1 MTIQKTLTGVWDFLL
16 DGVWS
21 WHWDLNFDLVGLWHL
36 NVVRLIDWNL
46 DLVWDLL
53 FDDNWVWFLHF
64 HWIRFFDFDLVGP
77 VDWDLHLIRDLLD
90 DCVRLWNGDFVLDFI
105 WDLLLDGVGN
115 WDWDLDL
122 DRDLLLNHVW
132 LGHRNF
138 NLVWLV
144 DWNLMMKHVSLSNL
158 LNIRSGCDVTY
169 LHLIGDL
176 GVDGVWLRD
185 IFLDLDVFLDSVWD
199 LLLHDVGLWNWDL
212 DLIRYLLVNGVR
224 HVLLDGVRYW
234 DLLLDSYGL
243 DVLILVMF
251 WLIVNHVLRRQVNQ
265 VHVLRHH
272 VVVLSFMRLWMG
284 LVEGLRL
291 SLVLE
296 VGLWLSLMLIEGLW
310 SCLEQLLRLLMVL
323 LWLLLLL
330 GKVRLEVTG
339 CVRFLSFKL
348 WLLEL
353 QLFMLVLNMVPIA
366 QGDSTSL
373 QFPVR
378 FLLSFY
384 ASLTRGD
391 VLIRCRRFAFALGSS

>member
-1 MTIQKTLTGVWDFLL
+1 
-16 DGVWS
+16 
-21 WHWDLNFDLVGLWHL
+21 
-36 NVVRLIDWNL
+36 
-46 DLVWDLL
+46 
-53 FDDNWVWFLHF
+53 
-64 HWIRFFDFDLVGP
+64 
-77 VDWDLHLIRDLLD
+77 
-90 DCVRLWNGDFVLDFI
+90 
-105 WDLLLDGVGN
+105 
-115 WDWDLDL
+115 
-122 DRDLLLNHVW
+122 
-132 LGHRNF
+132 
-138 NLVWLV
+138 
-144 DWNLMMKHVSLSNL
+144 
-158 LNIRSGCDVTY
+158 
-169 LHLIGDL
+169 
-176 GVDGVWLRD
+176 
-185 IFLDLDVFLDSVWD
+185 
-199 LLLHDVGLWNWDL
+199 
-212 DLIRYLLVNGVR
+212 
-224 HVLLDGVRYW
+224 
-234 DLLLDSYGL
+234 
-243 DVLILVMF
+243 
-251 WLIVNHVLRRQVNQ
+251 
-265 VHVLRHH
+265 
-272 VVVLSFMRLWMG
+272 MG

-310 SCLEQLLRLLMVL
+310 SCLEQLLGLLMVL